1 MPYEITAPITGTKL
15 ATMAPDAV
23 RRMWQSGIDLFE
35 QSEDFFAPMEGGP
48 NSIIFEKTD
57 LSKGRGQKITFTV
70 GSGFYDEPHIGEQI
84 FETAD
89 DYEEFLIN
97 THDLVVDWVRHGVR
111 VSERSEEIMGMRNE
125 IQTGFNTQQ
134 GSWAGRLKSEQ
145 LFMMFR
151 ESLPMDNILYANG
164 KTANT
169 LVSAD
174 TLDWDEIISLG
185 AILKTKGGEP
195 AQVGALKNGQPV
207 FRNAVVAASDALFS
221 LDMDPSYK
229 QILRDTKVEQY
240 AKMLF
245 EGGYSAPKGH
255 IITEYTPIDH
265 DGEGAIGSPLNPQA
279 RLGTAIAAGTAPFAV
294 TGGGNATSAAKTKKK
309 YFKYFE
315 NFQYKFIGN
324 LDATAGGSTTLA
336 QDANTHYLL
345 IINPANAATDP
356 GKIGMYSYTTGN
368 DGNRI
373 TITKRLGAAAAG
385 DRVTTLG
392 NVVWNTGAWL
402 NRHTDTHPA
411 GSLVVQCNANGVPL
425 GHSFMLGKRAAYR
438 GYGKHR
444 NQRVQDDK
452 EGGFLMERYIVS
464 VFGQSLRR
472 DRLGRVPSAVRLTHA
487 IAIPGV
493 SLPTI
498 S

>member
-1 MPYEITAPITGTKL
+1 MAYDISSPITGTKL

-23 RRMWQSGIDLFE
+23 RSLWQSGIDLFE
-35 QSEDFFAPMEGGP
+35 QNNDFFAPMEGGP
-48 NSIIFEKTD
+48 NSLIFEKTD

-70 GSGFYDEPHIGEQI
+70 GSGFHDEPHIGEQL
-84 FETAD
+84 FESSD
-89 DYEEFLIN
+89 DYEEFLLK

-111 VSERSEEIMGMRNE
+111 VSERTEDLMGMRNE

-134 GSWAGRLKSEQ
+134 GAWAGRLKSEQ

-151 ESLPMDNILYANG
+151 ESLPSDNVLYAGG
-164 KTANT
+164 KTIDT
-169 LVSAD
+169 LKSAD

-207 FRNAVVAASDALFS
+207 FRNTVIATSDALFS
-221 LDMDPSYK
+221 LDMDPTYK

-240 AKMLF
+240 AKLLF

-255 IITEYTPIDH
+255 IIAEYTPIDH

-279 RLGTAIAAGTAPFAV
+279 RLGNAIVPGTAPVAI
-294 TGGGNATSAAKTKKK
+294 TGGGNPTSAAKTKKK

-315 NFQYKFIGN
+315 NYAYKFIGN
-324 LDATAGGSTTLA
+324 FDATSDGSTLA
-336 QDANTHYLL
+336 AVDASTHYLL
-345 IINPANAATDP
+345 VINPANAATDP
-356 GKIGMYSYTTGN
+356 GKVGMYAYTTGN
-368 DGNRI
+368 NGNQI

-392 NVVWNTGAWL
+392 TVTWDAGVWTGK
-402 NRHTDTHPA
+402 HTDTHPVGA
-411 GSLVVQCNANGVPL
+411 LVVQCNAAGVPV

-444 NQRVQDDK
+444 NKRVQDDK

-464 VFGQSLRR
+464 VFGQSLRK

-487 IAIPGV
+487 ISIPGV
-493 SLPTI
+493 ILPTV